1 MPKRDNLELGHP
13 LWRAVFGKIMELLD
27 AFTELDSAIIR
38 KATPD
43 DEIGYTVG
51 RFLRTVIAK
60 RDAGRIDG
68 ILKGFTRGICG
79 ESPDD

>member
-1 MPKRDNLELGHP
+1 MPKSDNLELGHS
-13 LWRAVFGKIMELLD
+13 LWRAVFGKIMELMD
-27 AFTELDSAIIR
+27 AFTELDAAVTR
-38 KATPD
+38 QVTPD